1 MDAAEVTTS
10 YRRWAPVYDY
20 TFGLVSNRGRRLAI
34 ERINQSHGKV
44 LEVGVG
50 TGMALPRYAR
60 HLDVTGVDFSHEMLA
75 RARAKVTEA
84 GLDHVT
90 ELRQMDARALDFPDD
105 SFDTVVAMYLVSV
118 VPEPER
124 VVQQMARVCKPGG
137 QVIIVN
143 HFARDTGLL
152 ARLEKAFASAPALIG
167 WHSDF
172 RIERIL
178 GASSLR
184 LDDREALPPG
194 GLFTL
199 LRFVKSPA
207 DAPQAPA
214 SGRQTEMS
222 AG

>member
-1 MDAAEVTTS
+1 MDPAEVTTS

-20 TFGLVSNRGRRLAI
+20 TFGMVSNRGRRIAI
-34 ERINQSHGKV
+34 ERINQGHGKV

-50 TGMALPRYAR
+50 TGMALPQYAR
-60 HLDVTGVDFSHEMLA
+60 HLEITGVDFSHEMLD
-75 RARAKVTEA
+75 RARSKVAET

-90 ELRQMDARALDFPDD
+90 ELRQMDARTLDFPDD
-105 SFDTVVAMYLVSV
+105 RFDTVVAMFLVSV

-124 VVQQMARVCKPGG
+124 VIQEMARVCKPGG

-178 GASSLR
+178 GAASLR
-184 LDDREALPPG
+184 LDNSEPLPPG

-199 LRFVKSPA
+199 LRFVKSDAGISQPA
-207 DAPQAPA
+207 IAARTEEHPA
-214 SGRQTEMS
+214 E
-222 AG
+222 